1 MFNSGKND
9 MAILAENVAKIA
21 SGDYSVQ
28 VSKKMMGRSDSLG
41 RLAQS
46 IEQIRIRSAENAE
59 KENERKDELK
69 NSLTD
74 IDSQIDSI
82 SAAISEIGSAME
94 IVDNGMNENVSSG
107 KNISEMVRVIKKSAD
122 SMSERSDDGAKQAE
136 SIHKRARES
145 KDIAAE
151 NHQNT
156 HNVKQEI
163 NTSLD
168 KALEDAK
175 VVDQINDL
183 TESIMGIAAQTN
195 LLALNASI
203 EAARAGEA
211 GKGFAV
217 VADEIRS
224 LAEQSKK
231 TATNIQEITGKVT
244 GAVANLSDNASRL
257 MQFISSDVSKVF
269 HEFDETVAAYDG
281 DAEYMGKLVSDFGQE
296 ARELGSAVKG
306 ISDSAQRTEDA
317 ATEGAE
323 NSQKTAELIDRLRAN
338 TDELRT
344 AARKLN
350 NMN

>member
-1 MFNSGKND
+1 MP
-9 MAILAENVAKIA
+9 
-21 SGDYSVQ
+21 
-28 VSKKMMGRSDSLG
+28 
-41 RLAQS
+41 
-46 IEQIRIRSAENAE
+46 
-59 KENERKDELK
+59 
-69 NSLTD
+69 
-74 IDSQIDSI
+74 
-82 SAAISEIGSAME
+82 
-94 IVDNGMNENVSSG
+94 SS
-107 KNISEMVRVIKKSAD
+107 R
-122 SMSERSDDGAKQAE
+122 
-136 SIHKRARES
+136 
-145 KDIAAE
+145 
-151 NHQNT
+151 
-156 HNVKQEI
+156 
-163 NTSLD
+163 
-168 KALEDAK
+168 
-175 VVDQINDL
+175 
-183 TESIMGIAAQTN
+183 
-195 LLALNASI
+195 
-203 EAARAGEA
+203 
-211 GKGFAV
+211 
-217 VADEIRS
+217 
-224 LAEQSKK
+224 K